1 MKIFLSQIIIP
12 YSKLQFFQ
20 FLSEKY
26 KDDLLIF
33 AGKETFEEG
42 ILNAGGEL
50 KEAYIS
56 ENRFYFNKNFYRTER
71 FIKYYLNS
79 RIIVLT
85 FTLRNIDLF
94 ITLLL
99 NVFFK
104 KKIFFWGHIKGKN
117 KSLNQIRNYIAGL
130 STHFICYSKA
140 DANYLRENVPRIK
153 DNISFL
159 GNSIV
164 TKKYCETIQSNL
176 IKYSRSRKDLIY
188 SGRVSGS
195 KKILNFVKLF
205 LEMKI
210 KSANIFE
217 NLIIIGDGDQLDD
230 LRKLC
235 HSSPLGKSIK
245 ILGFVHDEDQI
256 EKLYSTA
263 AYSISPGYVGLSCI
277 QSFAH
282 GVPMIISRNENHSPE
297 IESCTIENSKFY
309 NSVEELENLIKDKT
323 LMAPSKW
330 NRSSII
336 KNVIDNYTI
345 DKMVEQFHDSIHRF
359 L

>member
-1 MKIFLSQIIIP
+1 MKVLLSQIIIP
-12 YSKLQFFQ
+12 YSKLEFFKI
-20 FLSEKY
+20 LSTKL
-26 KDDLLIF
+26 KGSLIIF
-33 AGKETFEEG
+33 AGEDTFEEG
-42 ILNAGGEL
+42 IKSAGREIDEVIVSRN
-50 KEAYIS
+50 K
-56 ENRFYFNKNFYRTER
+56 FYFNKSFYRTKG
-71 FIKYYLNS
+71 FLKYYFSHNMV
-79 RIIVLT
+79 ICT
-85 FTLRNIDLF
+85 FTMRSIDMYSILF
-94 ITLLL
+94 L
-99 NVFFK
+99 NFFFNK
-104 KKIFFWGHIKGKN
+104 KLIFWGHIDGKN
-117 KSLNQIRNYIAGL
+117 KRLDPIRYYIARMAD
-130 STHFICYSKA
+130 HFICYSKS
-140 DANYLRENVPRIK
+140 DAKRLNSLVPK
-153 DNISFL
+153 LNKNITYL

-164 TKKYCETIQSNL
+164 TKKYCETIKSNL

-210 KSANIFE
+210 KSTNIFE

-235 HSSPLGKSIK
+235 HSSPSGESIK

-297 IESCTIENSKFY
+297 IESCTIENSQFY
-309 NSVEELENLIKDKT
+309 NSVEELENLIQDKK